1 MTKLILTILLLLIPC
16 AALAQALNGP
26 TQLKDGAETR
36 CIPGVDDQE
45 FTEEN
50 FAGAYSLGPDK
61 CVFIE
66 DARKRGGH
74 LVLHAD
80 CLGLH
85 CPLYRFNRFVYV
97 YGSPPGT
104 SAPVQGTVTFMSDGA
119 QVTQIILQHEGRQA
133 YFPMRQKVTWAA
145 ATADASPVSARP

>member
-1 MTKLILTILLLLIPC
+1 MTKLILTFLLLFISC
-16 AALAQALNGP
+16 AALAADLSPAQF
-26 TQLKDGAETR
+26 KDGAETR

-45 FTEEN
+45 FTEDN
-50 FAGAYSLGPDK
+50 FAGAYSLGPGK

-66 DARKRGGH
+66 DARKRGGQ

-85 CPLYRFNRFVYV
+85 CPLYRFNRFIYV
-97 YGSPPGT
+97 YGAPPGT
-104 SAPVQGTVTFMSDGA
+104 SAPVQGTVTFMSNGS

-133 YFPMRQKVTWAA
+133 YFPMRQKMAWATAA
-145 ATADASPVSARP
+145 ADAGPVAERP

>member
-1 MTKLILTILLLLIPC
+1 MTKLILTFLLLFISC
-16 AALAQALNGP
+16 AALAADLSPAQF
-26 TQLKDGAETR
+26 KDGAETR

-45 FTEEN
+45 FTEDN
-50 FAGAYSLGPDK
+50 FAGAYSLGPGK

-66 DARKRGGH
+66 DARKRGGQ

-85 CPLYRFNRFVYV
+85 CPLYRFNKFVYV
-97 YGSPPGT
+97 YGAPPG
-104 SAPVQGTVTFMSDGA
+104 SAAPVQGTVTFMSDGS

-133 YFPMRQKVTWAA
+133 YFPMRQKMAWATAA
-145 ATADASPVSARP
+145 ADAGPVAERP

>member
-1 MTKLILTILLLLIPC
+1 MTKLILTFLLLFISC
-16 AALAQALNGP
+16 AALAADLSPAQF
-26 TQLKDGAETR
+26 KDGAETR

-45 FTEEN
+45 FTEDN
-50 FAGAYSLGPDK
+50 FAGAYSLGPGK

-66 DARKRGGH
+66 DARKRGGQ

-85 CPLYRFNRFVYV
+85 CPLYRFNKFVYV
-97 YGSPPGT
+97 YGAPPGAA
-104 SAPVQGTVTFMSDGA
+104 APVQGTVTFMSDGS

-133 YFPMRQKVTWAA
+133 YFPMRQKMAWATAA
-145 ATADASPVSARP
+145 ADAGPVAERP

>member
-1 MTKLILTILLLLIPC
+1 MTKLILTFLLLLIPC
-16 AALAQALNGP
+16 AALAEGLNGP

-45 FTEEN
+45 FMEDN
-50 FAGAYSLGPDK
+50 FTGAYSLGPDK

-66 DARKRGGH
+66 DARKRGGQ

-97 YGSPPGT
+97 YGAPPGT
-104 SAPVQGTVTFMSDGA
+104 SAPVQGTVTFMSDGS

-133 YFPMRQKVTWAA
+133 YFPTRQKMAWT
-145 ATADASPVSARP
+145 TAGASPASVRP